1 MSVRRAGSEGQASV
15 EFALLLPVAVWF
27 VLAVVQV
34 GVVVHERVMLTHAA
48 REGAR
53 IAAVG
58 GSDTE
63 VRAGAARASGL
74 DPDRLVVA
82 VSRGGGRV
90 EVAMSY
96 TAVTDVPLVGSLV
109 GDPRLDARAVMRR
122 E

>member
-53 IAAVG
+53 VAAVG
-58 GSDTE
+58 GSDAE
-63 VRAGAARASGL
+63 VRAATVRASGL
-74 DPDRLVVA
+74 DPDRLRVVVA
-82 VSRGGGRV
+82 RRHGRV
-90 EVAMSY
+90 EVAISY
-96 TAVTDVPLVGSLV
+96 SAVTDVALVGRLV

>member
-1 MSVRRAGSEGQASV
+1 MRARRSGSEGQASV
-15 EFALLLPVAVWF
+15 EFALLLPVAVLF

-34 GVVVHERVMLTHAA
+34 GVVVHERVMVTHAA

-63 VRAGAARASGL
+63 VRTGAARASGL
-74 DPDRLVVA
+74 DPTRLLVLVA
-82 VSRGGGRV
+82 RRNGRV
-90 EVAMSY
+90 EVTVSY
-96 TAVTDVPLVGSLV
+96 FAVTDVPLVGRLI
-109 GDPRLDARAVMRR
+109 GDLRLDARAVMRR